1 MSDFY
6 DLSNKF
12 NDNLTSIIN
21 SSSAE
26 ISKWFDSDFKK
37 FEPGN
42 PDYDLY
48 VNVLKSAN
56 ELFIKNIRDYHE
68 WLDDNFI
75 VSPKNQ

>member
-26 ISKWFDSDFKK
+26 ISEWFNSDFKK
-37 FEPGN
+37 FESGN
-42 PDYDLY
+42 LYYDLY
-48 VNVLKSAN
+48 ANILKSTN
-56 ELFIKNIRDYHE
+56 ELSIKNIRDYHE
-68 WLDDNFI
+68 WLNDNFI

>member
-6 DLSNKF
+6 DLSNKYT
-12 NDNLTSIIN
+12 DNLDSIIN
-21 SSSAE
+21 CSSAE
-26 ISKWFDSDFKK
+26 ISKWFNSDFKT
-37 FEPGN
+37 FNPGN

-56 ELFIKNIRDYHE
+56 ELFLRNIRDYHK
-68 WLDDNFI
+68 WLTDNFI